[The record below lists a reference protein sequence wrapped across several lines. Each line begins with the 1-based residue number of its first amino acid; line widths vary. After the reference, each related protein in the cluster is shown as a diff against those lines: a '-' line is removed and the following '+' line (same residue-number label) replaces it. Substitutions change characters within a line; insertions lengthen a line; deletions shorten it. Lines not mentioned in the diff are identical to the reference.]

1 MKLATLCYLR
11 REGKTL
17 MLFRNKKPQDIH
29 EGKWNGVGGKFEPG
43 ETPETCARREILEE
57 CGLTAHTL
65 VMKGFLTFPLFAK
78 GEDWYV
84 FVFLVTDFSGE
95 LITSAEGHLEWIPN
109 EKVLD
114 LPLWPGDRHFLPLVF
129 DADPRPFHGVMP
141 YREGRMQSWHFERP

>member
-109 EKVLD
+109 EKVLY
-114 LPLWPGDRHFLPLVF
+114 LPLWPGDRHFLPFLDQPGLF
-129 DADPRPFHGVMP
+129 S
-141 YREGRMQSWHFERP
+141 GRFEYVDGQLISHEMIVYP

>member
-114 LPLWPGDRHFLPLVF
+114 LPLWPGDRHFLPFLDQPGLF
-129 DADPRPFHGVMP
+129 S
-141 YREGRMQSWHFERP
+141 GRFEYVDGQLISHEMIVYP